1 MNGRPVHLRPADLAD
16 LPDIHAIER
25 ASFGDPWSKPAFAQ
39 ALEAREVHVAVAT
52 DPPAAGPHAERPP
65 VVGFVAVRMAAD
77 EAEILNVAV
86 LPAARGAGVGRA
98 LLRHALHVAAS
109 AGALATFLEVRP
121 SNEAALALYRAF
133 DFVPVGQRR
142 RYYRAPV
149 EDALV
154 LRRGPLVRPTQP

>member
-1 MNGRPVHLRPADLAD
+1 MSTRLVLLRAAEDEDVPA
-16 LPDIHAIER
+16 IHAIER
-25 ASFGDPWSKPAFAQ
+25 GSFSDPWSKSAFQQ
-39 ALEAREVHVAVAT
+39 ALQAPEVHLAVAT
-52 DPPAAGPHAERPP
+52 DGSTPIEPSERAPI
-65 VVGFVAVRMAAD
+65 VGFVAVRVAAD

-86 LPAARGAGVGRA
+86 DPAARGAGVGRA
-98 LLRHALHVAAS
+98 LLRHALGVAAS

-121 SNEAALALYRAF
+121 SNAAALALYKAF